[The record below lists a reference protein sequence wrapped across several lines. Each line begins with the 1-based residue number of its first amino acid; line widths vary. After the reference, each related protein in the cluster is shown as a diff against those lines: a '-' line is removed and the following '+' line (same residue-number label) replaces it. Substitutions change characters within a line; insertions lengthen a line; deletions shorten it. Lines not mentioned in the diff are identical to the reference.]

1 MGAFIEAIGASFLR
15 QKDLRGTESSPVIYP
30 HQTQQGLAPLPRVKN
45 IIAVGSGK
53 GGVGKSTIAFNLA
66 ETLARNGLKVGLID
80 ADIYGPSLPTL
91 TGVFDRLALTEDKKF
106 IPHEKFGLYFLSIGH
121 LVEAETA
128 LAWRGPM
135 ACGAMLQLFQ
145 QTTWPALDLLIV
157 DLPPGTGDLILS
169 LCQKIPLA
177 GAVIVSHPHPLAVA
191 DKKRAETLFHKMGVP
206 VLLEA
211 SNMQH
216 DAQSGLTYSPT
227 IYQATA
233 SALPVSHYAPGSVE
247 SAVFQSW
254 AEKLIDALAAQPI
267 AAPVAFK
274 VLS

>member
-1 MGAFIEAIGASFLR
+1 MKISFIEAIG
-15 QKDLRGTESSPVIYP
+15 SSLDKKQQAAGCPLTPIIYP
-30 HQTQQGLAPLPRVKN
+30 HKVQEGLTPLPRIKN

-66 ETLARNGLKVGLID
+66 ETLSRNGLKVGLLD

-91 TGVFDRLALTEDKKF
+91 TGVCERLSLSDDKKF
-106 IPHEKFGLYFLSIGH
+106 IPHKKFGLDFVSIGH
-121 LVEAETA
+121 LVDAETA

-145 QTTWPALDLLIV
+145 QTLWPVLDLLIV

-177 GAVIVSHPHPLAVA
+177 GVVIVGHPHPLAIA
-191 DKKRAETLFHKMGVP
+191 DKNRAISLFQKMHVP

-211 SNMQH
+211 DNMQH
-216 DAQSGLTYSPT
+216 DMKGLRYSE
-227 IYQATA
+227 IVYQCTA
-233 SALPVSHYAPGSVE
+233 AAVPLHAFAPSSDEAKVFQNWAEELVDNLALQPVLAPVS
-247 SAVFQSW
+247 
-254 AEKLIDALAAQPI
+254 
-267 AAPVAFK
+267 FK
-274 VLS
+274 VL

>member
-1 MGAFIEAIGASFLR
+1 MKTPFIEAIGGSFEKK
-15 QKDLRGTESSPVIYP
+15 QKKVSHALTATLYP
-30 HQTQQGLAPLPRVKN
+30 HKVQDGLSPLPRIKN

-66 ETLARNGLKVGLID
+66 ETLARNGLKVGIID

-91 TGVFDRLALTEDKKF
+91 TGVFQRLSLSDDKKF
-106 IPHEKFGLYFLSIGH
+106 IPHKKFGLDFVSIGH
-121 LVEAETA
+121 LVDPETA

-145 QTTWPALDLLIV
+145 QTLWPNLDLLIV

-177 GAVIVSHPHPLAVA
+177 GVVIVGHPHALAVA
-191 DKKRAETLFHKMGVP
+191 DKNRAISLFQKMHVP

-211 SNMQH
+211 DNMQ
-216 DAQSGLTYSPT
+216 QNMTGLSYSELV
-227 IYQATA
+227 YQCTG
-233 SALPVSHYAPGSVE
+233 SALPIHAFAPA
-247 SAVFQSW
+247 SAEAKVFQMW
-254 AEKLIDALAAQPI
+254 AEELVDALASQPVL
-267 AAPVAFK
+267 APVSFK
-274 VLS
+274 VL